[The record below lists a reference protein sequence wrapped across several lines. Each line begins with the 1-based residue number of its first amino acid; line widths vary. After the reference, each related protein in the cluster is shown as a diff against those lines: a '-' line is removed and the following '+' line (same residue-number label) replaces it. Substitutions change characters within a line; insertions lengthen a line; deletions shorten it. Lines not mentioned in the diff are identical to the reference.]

1 MAKKMKKVTSIVL
14 NNFKNDSRV
23 LKENISL
30 QNAGYDVLV
39 VALHEEPLKEFDEV
53 QNIPIHRVKLKSRGW
68 SKHKLIQLLK
78 YMEFIYRVVR
88 QYKDSDILHCNDLSA
103 LPIGVIIKKFFNKDA
118 KVVYDSHEYQVYRA
132 GISKTISKL
141 SYYLEK
147 SLLPYCDTVIVV
159 SKSIAQGY
167 AKDYDI
173 EEPELVL
180 NTPNFTKID
189 KSDYFRKKY
198 QISNSEK
205 IFLYQGRLS
214 KFRGI
219 EKLVDVFRIMP
230 TNYHLVLM
238 GHGEELKE
246 FLSNIKNE
254 NIHIHESVPPYKI
267 LEYTSSADYGISLIE
282 PISLSYE
289 YCLPNKVF
297 EYTMAGLPIIVSSL
311 PEMKR
316 FVEENNVGI
325 AVDFN
330 NSIESLKNIFI
341 EFSKQDYNKYKDN
354 LNDTANKF
362 NWEKQEQ
369 ILLNIYEKLVK

>member
-1 MAKKMKKVTSIVL
+1 
-14 NNFKNDSRV
+14 
-23 LKENISL
+23 
-30 QNAGYDVLV
+30 
-39 VALHEEPLKEFDEV
+39 
-53 QNIPIHRVKLKSRGW
+53 
-68 SKHKLIQLLK
+68 
-78 YMEFIYRVVR
+78 
-88 QYKDSDILHCNDLSA
+88 
-103 LPIGVIIKKFFNKDA
+103 
-118 KVVYDSHEYQVYRA
+118 
-132 GISKTISKL
+132 
-141 SYYLEK
+141 
-147 SLLPYCDTVIVV
+147 
-159 SKSIAQGY
+159 
-167 AKDYDI
+167 
-173 EEPELVL
+173 
-180 NTPNFTKID
+180 
-189 KSDYFRKKY
+189 
-198 QISNSEK
+198 
-205 IFLYQGRLS
+205 
-214 KFRGI
+214 
-219 EKLVDVFRIMP
+219 MP

-246 FLSNIKNE
+246 VLSNIKNE

-354 LNDTANKF
+354 LNNTASKF
-362 NWEKQEQ
+362 NWEEQEQ
-369 ILLNIYEKLVK
+369 VLLKIYEKLVK